1 MPTIKKAGFAIDED
15 LKYRFDVEAKRRR
28 LTLKDALAQ
37 ALEAWL
43 SGGIGG
49 TKTGTIDA
57 DKPGKRP
64 SVNTGEH
71 NVRLDLEGAA
81 LQALRQIHEQLD
93 RVLAGG
99 VAAEAVMHNLSA
111 FDKFTELSYGSS
123 GPDPEQAAVNYQK
136 TMDRIRA
143 HEKEHRRLGDDAK
156 PSETRVRRPKA
167 RNPSKAS

>member
-1 MPTIKKAGFAIDED
+1 MDERRINVRVD
-15 LKYRFDVEAKRRR
+15 DGLFRKLKEK
-28 LTLKDALAQ
+28 LAQ
-37 ALEAWL
+37 EDTSFQEVLTTLLEAWL

-81 LQALRQIHEQLD
+81 LQALREIHEQLD

-111 FDKFTELSYGSS
+111 FDKFTELSYGSA
-123 GPDPEQAAVNYQK
+123 GPDPEQAAINYQK
-136 TMDRIRA
+136 TVDRIRA

-156 PSETRVRRPKA
+156 PSETRVRRSKA